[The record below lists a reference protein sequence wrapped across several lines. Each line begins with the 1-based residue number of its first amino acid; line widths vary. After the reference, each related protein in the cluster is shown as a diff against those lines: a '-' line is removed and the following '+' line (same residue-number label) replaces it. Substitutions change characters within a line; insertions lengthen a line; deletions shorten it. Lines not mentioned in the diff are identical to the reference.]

1 MKLSREL
8 YGNITNR
15 DMHLLSKEI
24 KETIF
29 KTMHRKISLNIKT
42 KLHMSKIDILFIMGA

>member
-8 YGNITNR
+8 YGSITNR
-15 DMHLLSKEI
+15 YMHLLSKEI

-29 KTMHRKISLNIKT
+29 KTMHRKISLNI
-42 KLHMSKIDILFIMGA
+42 AW

>member
-1 MKLSREL
+1 MKLSREI

-15 DMHLLSKEI
+15 DMHLLNKEI

-29 KTMHRKISLNIKT
+29 KTMHMKISLNI
-42 KLHMSKIDILFIMGA
+42 AW